1 MRVSACC
8 VRMSISACPH
18 YLFSISSL
26 ILQRWDGFFFFP
38 LRWNCL
44 FVRVENN
51 RDRSESEGKLWGRGS
66 AVSECRTVLLLG
78 QFEYVFLIGLW
89 RPRLL
94 FSAFPQK
101 CLHDVTVLSW
111 GAQEQRCSFEARRT
125 CSLSPTKGKIDLAE
139 SQGNLWE
146 GGGKKKKN
154 MEVELKKKLIKT
166 VILCCGSLSVK
177 ANKFKTERR
186 SGNYSVSS
194 VLATT
199 KGTITQP
206 ELRLHGVRTPLTFRI
221 GILKRYLKE
230 TFCLSFPFLR
240 SPGAFYIFFFF
251 V

>member
-1 MRVSACC
+1 MHAYCATKLVNSASMSFEWEWALVVWEWVYPRV
-8 VRMSISACPH
+8 
-18 YLFSISSL
+18 LTTFSISSL
-26 ILQRWDGFFFFP
+26 ILQRWDGFFFSP

-51 RDRSESEGKLWGRGS
+51 RDTSESEGKLWGRGS
-66 AVSECRTVLLLG
+66 AVNECRTVLLLG

-146 GGGKKKKN
+146 GGKKKQ
-154 MEVELKKKLIKT
+154 KKTWK
-166 VILCCGSLSVK
+166 
-177 ANKFKTERR
+177 
-186 SGNYSVSS
+186 
-194 VLATT
+194 
-199 KGTITQP
+199 
-206 ELRLHGVRTPLTFRI
+206 
-221 GILKRYLKE
+221 
-230 TFCLSFPFLR
+230 
-240 SPGAFYIFFFF
+240 
-251 V
+251 